1 MCLPVNGMFQ
11 TISTGSSSEG
21 GGLLS
26 PGGRR
31 TSQTYPRFVNEEE
44 IVPVLEGL
52 HSRVEML
59 EDALDDDRYLYIEPL
74 TAREEYERE
83 IRECR
88 DWRKESPMFWKMMFK
103 KNIDLD
109 TFAFTLLS
117 EDTRKQLIN

>member
-1 MCLPVNGMFQ
+1 MKTQ
-11 TISTGSSSEG
+11 TTFVMQDEIAPIVDYLVDEVVET
-21 GGLLS
+21 
-26 PGGRR
+26 
-31 TSQTYPRFVNEEE
+31 QTE
-44 IVPVLEGL
+44 IVRTMDYLVDEVSEL
-52 HSRVEML
+52 HAILHE
-59 EDALDDDRYLYIEPL
+59 EPDLYIEPL

-88 DWRKESPMFWKMMFK
+88 DWRKENPMFWKMMFK